1 MAFFLNAK
9 QLKYCECKNKHRQ
22 EEGRATGSA
31 ICTGGGVT
39 KRTNVN
45 KRCCVQNNGRLTNFK
60 MYVKATYAACHI
72 KK

>member
-31 ICTGGGVT
+31 ICTGGEWQNEQT
-39 KRTNVN
+39 STNVAA
-45 KRCCVQNNGRLTNFK
+45 FK
-60 MYVKATYAACHI
+60 TMDV
-72 KK
+72 